1 MTSREAQGAAIITS
15 RDRFIAGILFS
26 PSTGFPVDTIERSGI
41 MTKVF
46 LNPGHDELDLKGTPD
61 YDPGACNEYL
71 DLRENEIALAVGELV
86 EKYLT
91 AAGCEVRLLQS
102 ESLSGICTAANA
114 WGADIFVSIHCN
126 ASINETA
133 HGTETFTYSD
143 DTKGERLA
151 ECINNQLVESLD
163 LNDRGVK
170 DRDGLAVLI
179 GTNMPAVLVE
189 LAFISNT
196 SDALLLRD
204 RQDDFAR
211 AVARGVTDYLSGV

>member
-1 MTSREAQGAAIITS
+1 
-15 RDRFIAGILFS
+15 
-26 PSTGFPVDTIERSGI
+26 

-86 EKYLT
+86 EKYLQN
-91 AAGCEVRLLQS
+91 AGCEVRLLQS
-102 ESLSGICTAANA
+102 ESLSGICEAANE

-133 HGTETFTYSD
+133 HGTETFTYSND
-143 DTKGERLA
+143 EDGHLLA
-151 ECINNQLVESLD
+151 ECINNQLVKSLD

-170 DRDGLAVLI
+170 DSDRLFVLKH
-179 GTNMPAVLVE
+179 TDMTAVLVE

-204 RQDDFAR
+204 QQDDFAS
-211 AVARGVTDYLSGV
+211 AVARGVTDYLCGV

>member
-1 MTSREAQGAAIITS
+1 MA
-15 RDRFIAGILFS
+15 
-26 PSTGFPVDTIERSGI
+26 
-41 MTKVF
+41 KVF
-46 LNPGHDELDLKGTPD
+46 LNPGHDQLDLKGTPG

-71 DLRENEIALAVGELV
+71 DLAENEIALAVGELV

-91 AAGCEVRLLQS
+91 DAGCEVQLLQS
-102 ESLSGICTAANA
+102 ESLSGICEAANS

-143 DTKGERLA
+143 DTEGGKLA
-151 ECINNQLVESLD
+151 KCINSQLVESLD
-163 LNDRGVK
+163 VTDRGVK
-170 DRDGLAVLI
+170 YDDRLFVLRH
-179 GTNMPAVLVE
+179 TDMPAVLVE

-204 RQDDFAR
+204 CQDDFAR